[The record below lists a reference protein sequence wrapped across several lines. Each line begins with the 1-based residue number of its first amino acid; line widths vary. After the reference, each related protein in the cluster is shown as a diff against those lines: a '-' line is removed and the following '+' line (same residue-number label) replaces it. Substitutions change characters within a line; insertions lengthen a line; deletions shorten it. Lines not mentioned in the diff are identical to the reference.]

1 MHCTRKTN
9 GHGKNR
15 EMIFHKIKTENYTK
29 DQKFQPMQQQVIIH
43 ITPKNLAK
51 PFRFFP
57 STPTPQTAASIQHSP
72 SLR

>member
-1 MHCTRKTN
+1 MVRC
-9 GHGKNR
+9 
-15 EMIFHKIKTENYTK
+15 
-29 DQKFQPMQQQVIIH
+29 FQPMQQEFIIH

-57 STPTPQTAASIQHSP
+57 STPPPQTAASINPSP